1 MHEPELLG
9 KLSALVKLR
18 GMMAFFFFSPMWTL
32 NLEFRGLEGIQEMI

>member
-18 GMMAFFFFSPMWTL
+18 GMMAFFFFPMWTP